1 MTLPYAILLP
11 VLTVLASLSPVLTF
25 ARLWQIKEWR
35 CDRLREHMRENGWWR
50 QLFGWTRPMIVI
62 LYLALLCTVY
72 FVLSLLGFGGQLL
85 ALGLETKLQWLEA
98 VTLGVLTLFSVL
110 QSVTGRQRTP
120 VWTRKAIIITALS
133 LGLLLITSLVG
144 LAIES
149 HVLPILPLL
158 APLFVGAAW
167 MIFLPIDKMM
177 KQRILKRAEALRV
190 SHPNLR
196 IIGITGSVGKTT
208 VKEMLSHI
216 LKDTGALTTP
226 ERVNTEMGVAAW
238 MTKILSSEPAD
249 SNRLLIIE
257 MGAYRTGEIGL
268 LCRITKPQYGI
279 ITYVGNQHLSLFGSR
294 AAIIKGKGEL
304 FASLPKNGRA
314 FGNSD
319 NDAFD
324 ALKKKCVCPLTAVGT
339 GQHADIVATDIEETP
354 TGIQFRALD
363 TSFRIPVAGTHNV
376 TGALLAIAVAKEMG
390 MKPQDIAPKLQSF
403 KRMSRTFELKT
414 VDDVTVLDDTY
425 NSSPDSVRAAIEWA
439 RKQPHDKK
447 ILVLEGII
455 ELGDAEARIHTELAA
470 LAAPVFT
477 EAYAAHPRFLSYLK
491 EGGFGDRAKM
501 AEKSLQKA
509 EKGSLVVLVGR
520 LAPKVTVRFI

>member
-11 VLTVLASLSPVLTF
+11 VLAVLASLSPVLTF

-72 FVLSLLGFGGQLL
+72 FVLSLLGFGGQLI
-85 ALGLETKLQWLEA
+85 ALGLETKIQWLEA
-98 VTLGVLTLFSVL
+98 VTLGALTLFSVF

-133 LGLLLITSLVG
+133 LGLILIASVFG
-144 LAIES
+144 SAAKS
-149 HVLPILPLL
+149 HALPLLSVL
-158 APLFVGAAW
+158 APLFVAGAW
-167 MIFLPIDKMM
+167 MIFLPIDRMM

-216 LKDTGALTTP
+216 LKDTGAATTP

-238 MTKILSSEPAD
+238 MTKILSNEPTD
-249 SNRLLIIE
+249 SKRILIIE
-257 MGAYRTGEIGL
+257 MGAYRKGEIGL
-268 LCRITKPQYGI
+268 LCRITKPQFGV

-294 AAIIKGKGEL
+294 EAIIEGKGEL
-304 FASLPKNGRA
+304 FAALPSDGHA

-324 ALKKKCVCPLTAVGT
+324 ALKKKCTCPLTAVGT
-339 GQHADIVATDIEETP
+339 GQHADIQATDIEETAE
-354 TGIQFRALD
+354 GIQFETLG
-363 TSFRIPVAGTHNV
+363 TLFRIPIAGTHNV
-376 TGALLAIAVAKEMG
+376 TGVLLAISVAQTVG
-390 MKPQDIAPKLQSF
+390 MKLSDIAQKLQSF

-414 VDDVTVLDDTY
+414 VGDVTVLDDTY

-439 RKQPHDKK
+439 KKQPHQTK

-491 EGGFGDRAKM
+491 EGGFGSRAEM
-501 AEKSLQKA
+501 AEKRLQKA

-520 LAPKVTVRFI
+520 LSPKVTVRFI